1 MKKKYIIKKN
11 EDFSNIIK
19 NGNKNKSNLYYVY
32 YLKNYLDYN
41 RYGIAVSKKIGNAVI
56 RNKNKRQ
63 VKSIVDNIK
72 MKIKGYDF
80 VVILKTNINDF
91 SYIQKE
97 EDIRGLFNN
106 IGEKYEKNPLAN
118 PLSVDPEKR
127 DDLRRFLLRHGV
139 DSKNTDMSDCTKLRA
154 FQDGGE
160 FSPEPGARLDASV
173 LEICVYPIIP
183 EKEMK
188 RIARLIRSWAGLP
201 EIHPGGGRS

>member
-32 YLKNYLDYN
+32 YSKNYLDYN

-63 VKSIVDNIK
+63 VKSIIDNIK

-106 IGEKYEKNPLAN
+106 IGEKYEK
-118 PLSVDPEKR
+118 
-127 DDLRRFLLRHGV
+127 
-139 DSKNTDMSDCTKLRA
+139 
-154 FQDGGE
+154 
-160 FSPEPGARLDASV
+160 
-173 LEICVYPIIP
+173 
-183 EKEMK
+183 
-188 RIARLIRSWAGLP
+188 
-201 EIHPGGGRS
+201 